1 MERDIP
7 FYNRPRL
14 EGRFV
19 HASFGW
25 GERGDVRFGGALLVV
40 ANPDGRTY
48 SAFHRAFGPGEN
60 VDDEWLD
67 LTREEAEG
75 IAAGI
80 GRSQDRAANSAIARD
95 ERAARRL
102 LEDLQRTEFEASR
115 ARASLLTGDVPV
127 EHRGGQPARGLRPPR
142 G

>member
-7 FYNRPRL
+7 FFCRPRI

-19 HASFGW
+19 QASFGW

-40 ANPDGRTY
+40 ANPDGQTF
-48 SAFHRAFGPGEN
+48 SAFHRVFGPRED
-60 VDDEWLD
+60 VDDEWRD
-67 LTREEAEG
+67 LTKEEAEG

-80 GRSQDRAANSAIARD
+80 GRSQRRAPNIALARD
-95 ERAARRL
+95 ELAARRL
-102 LEDLQRTEFEASR
+102 LEDLQRTEFDASR
-115 ARASLLTGDVPV
+115 ATAYLLTSDVAAQQ
-127 EHRGGQPARGLRPPR
+127 RGGQPTRGPRPPR